1 MIARRAKH
9 PVSEHFGKECSCSL
23 CKNGPPTLS
32 NRLKVVLS
40 SSCVS
45 EHFRW
50 IDFWLGMY
58 TPPTFKW
65 KFPFPGVCFPNL
77 PIIYLLYIS
86 GIEISSQWHQHHF
99 YQTSVNGTLLDKNI
113 LHLCMTYI
121 YIYPHTYPPI
131 LQWLLQK
138 VPSRYPSKVSH
149 LEGVS
154 FLILNP
160 SLLGLL
166 VLTPSKA

>member
-9 PVSEHFGKECSCSL
+9 PVSENFGKECSCSL
-23 CKNGPPTLS
+23 CKNGPPNLS

-121 YIYPHTYPPI
+121 YTYPHTHI
-131 LQWLLQK
+131 LLFYNDCYKKFHQDTQVRYHIWK
-138 VPSRYPSKVSH
+138 GFPSW
-149 LEGVS
+149 
-154 FLILNP
+154 FWILP
-160 SLLGLL
+160 F
-166 VLTPSKA
+166 